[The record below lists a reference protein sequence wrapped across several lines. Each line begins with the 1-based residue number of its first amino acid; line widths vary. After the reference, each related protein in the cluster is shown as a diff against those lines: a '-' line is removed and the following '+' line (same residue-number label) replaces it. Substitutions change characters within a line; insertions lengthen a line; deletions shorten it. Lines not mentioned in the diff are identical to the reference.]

1 MCRPSSG
8 RRRHRRR
15 RAQVLQVVSFLALDL
30 AVAVAA
36 GVPCLRRFAVPDP
49 GRVLV
54 YAAEDAHPIVRRR
67 LEAIAAGA
75 QASGELDTQGSRSLA
90 TRVVSG
96 DLDPGLVA
104 SCAKEVPSRKQD
116 GERDE
121 KRGRPSNVLTA
132 A

>member
-49 GRVLV
+49 GRVLL

-75 QASGELDTQGSRSLA
+75 LVSWIPKGQDSLA

-104 SCAKEVPSRKQD
+104 SCAKEVPSRKRD